1 MHLSPVNVQVAFD
14 EAILR
19 ELHRNNTI
27 MSYAKSLRVCR
38 DFLDVYA
45 RNDDTRR
52 MTAIPVAM
60 YREWCIQA
68 SRVEP
73 RLHKFKGRLYDKRG
87 VCISVRCVRAAD
99 SFIFFEK
106 VTRQWVTPDVYASCK
121 TVPCN
126 GYGALV
132 QAVQRRTDLTDEQ
145 KERAE
150 QVLFDSQIE
159 ANRTGNHY
167 RNHHIR
173 ASNPYGHSQSARG
186 G

>member
-19 ELHRNNTI
+19 ELHRNDTI
-27 MSYAKSLRVCR
+27 MSYARSLRVCR
-38 DFLDVYA
+38 DFMDVYA
-45 RNDDTRR
+45 RNDDTRKL
-52 MTAIPVAM
+52 TVIPVEM
-60 YREWCIQA
+60 YREWCLRA

-73 RLHKFKGRLYDKRG
+73 RLHKFRGRLHDKRG
-87 VCISVRCVRAAD
+87 VGVSVRCARAAD
-99 SFIFFEK
+99 AFIFFEK
-106 VTRQWVTPDVYASCK
+106 VTAQWVTPDVYAACK
-121 TVPCN
+121 KVPCN

-145 KERAE
+145 KEIVE
-150 QVLFDSQIE
+150 QELFDFQVK

-167 RNHHIR
+167 RNHYIR